1 MPGALSPELRGRCVA
16 VEALLAVDDAE
27 LHRGH
32 FSHRARHAP
41 GRALPGALR
50 RRSARCRTTS
60 WLGRA
65 RRVSTVIDND
75 SVDVTLARLMALVLD
90 AVREV
95 A

>member
-1 MPGALSPELRGRCVA
+1 MSADLRGRCVA

-32 FSHRARHAP
+32 FSHRRGTRPAERYLARFDDI
-41 GRALPGALR
+41 RAVQDHLVAL
-50 RRSARCRTTS
+50 A
-60 WLGRA
+60 LAQG
-65 RRVSTVIDND
+65 VEVIPND